1 VLSFKMLVRA
11 FNSYW
16 DS

>member
-1 VLSFKMLVRA
+1 VLSFKTLARA

>member
-1 VLSFKMLVRA
+1 MLVRA